1 MKTKTSLI
9 IIGLVAIAAIAAG
22 TVIGVSLMPEKPIKK
37 QIPTTIYCNVEDG
50 NSTISVMKGY
60 QVNLTL
66 QDYGDGGYTWMIVT
80 LDEQLLKK
88 ESEQLNWGST
98 GLLGDFGKDTW
109 IFTALNTGSTILKL
123 ECARPFNTTDITQT
137 FVVTFNIQ

>member
-1 MKTKTSLI
+1 MFFVHINYIKNWKKEKKIYVIILFFPNIFVPLI
-9 IIGLVAIAAIAAG
+9 YRERQYLILISYENQDKFDNYLVSGYLYDNGRI
-22 TVIGVSLMPEKPIKK
+22 VIGVSFMSEKPIEK

-88 ESEQLNWGST
+88 ESEQTNWGST
-98 GLLGDFGKDTW
+98 G
-109 IFTALNTGSTILKL
+109 
-123 ECARPFNTTDITQT
+123 
-137 FVVTFNIQ
+137 